1 MGIANLLLVQAIS
14 AWVIAPANGT
24 AVPGEI
30 VVKYRNSTT
39 VSVASIIT
47 EAKLNARVTDQNAD
61 LGFSV
66 LQLPQGQTV
75 VSALKVLRADP
86 NVEYAEPNYLYYASY
101 TPNDP
106 YYTSTIQWPLFKVEA
121 AAAWDISSG
130 SGVKVAVLDTGVQAN
145 HPDLTG
151 KVILQKD
158 FAYNDNVA
166 DDVAGHGTHVCGTI
180 AATTNNGIGVASLG
194 FGTQIIAGKV
204 LNNSGS
210 GTLAKIANGI
220 TWAADNGAKVIN
232 MSLGGTSGS
241 TALQNAVNYA
251 WNKGVVVV
259 AAAGNSNTTAANYPA
274 YYTNAIAV
282 AATDQNDAR
291 ASFSNYGSWVD
302 IAAPGV
308 DVGSTYINSQYV
320 YMSGTSMASPHVSAL
335 AALVWSSSYGT
346 SATAVRSRL
355 ISTADATTTGF
366 GSYPVKRI
374 NARQAVAATT
384 P

>member
-1 MGIANLLLVQAIS
+1 MGIANLLLAQALS
-14 AWVIAPANGT
+14 AWMIAPTAAT
-24 AVPGEI
+24 AVPGEV
-30 VVKYRNSTT
+30 VVKYRTT
-39 VSVASIIT
+39 SAVSAASILN
-47 EAKLNARVTDQNAD
+47 EAKLNAVVTDRNAD

-66 LQLPQGQTV
+66 LRLPQGQTV
-75 VSALKVLRADP
+75 AQALKVLRADP

-101 TPNDP
+101 TPNDTF
-106 YYTSTIQWPLFKVEA
+106 YTSTVQWPLFKIEA

-166 DDVAGHGTHVCGTI
+166 DDVAGHGTHVTGTI

-194 FGTQIIAGKV
+194 FGAQIIAGKV

-210 GTLAKIANGI
+210 GSLANIASGI

-241 TALQNAVNYA
+241 TALQSAVNYA

-274 YYTNAIAV
+274 YYTNSIAV
-282 AATDQNDAR
+282 AATDRNDAR

-346 SATAVRSRL
+346 SASAVRSRI
-355 ISTADATTTGF
+355 ISTADSGTTGF
-366 GSYPVKRI
+366 GTTPIKRI
-374 NARQAVAATT
+374 NARKAVAATT